1 MYIVFED
8 HTIFNLAFMQVID
21 YPEISTEPLKNTL
34 GIEFLA
40 DLRRVYEEIYID
52 SDVSNFQDCCIDI
65 PYNYDLALTGTA
77 NAALV
82 EIEPELDD
90 DNRYLNTILFLLLDD
105 SNV

>member
-1 MYIVFED
+1 
-8 HTIFNLAFMQVID
+8 MQVID

-52 SDVSNFQDCCIDI
+52 SDGSNFEDCCIDI